1 MVTIKAVGAAAAVV
15 VVVAAGVVYWEF
27 DNLVPIVGLGVNYV
41 RFFDAP
47 KGTLTT
53 ERAGSSVAQD
63 KLQDPVHTPSAQAK
77 AADAATSSKDWP
89 SYNKT
94 LTSERFSEL
103 DQITKDNARGLSV
116 LCTYDTAQYTGFN
129 SGLLEIQGALVFSTE
144 YDIFSID
151 PNTCKENWRVHETYT
166 PATPQGVNRGPAFYD
181 DMLFRGTQDGRV
193 LAYDFKTGKKLW
205 DVRIADPKK
214 GESAPAAPIAW
225 NGL

>member
-129 SGLLEIQGALVFSTE
+129 SGLLEIQGRWCSPRNTIFFRSIPIPARRIGAST
-144 YDIFSID
+144 
-151 PNTCKENWRVHETYT
+151 RLT
-166 PATPQGVNRGPAFYD
+166 PRRLPR
-181 DMLFRGTQDGRV
+181 
-193 LAYDFKTGKKLW
+193 
-205 DVRIADPKK
+205 
-214 GESAPAAPIAW
+214 E
-225 NGL
+225 